1 MKKKGKKLRATK
13 ARRKSAAA
21 SGAEKRYRF
30 RLYVAGETPRSTAAV
45 TALDALCKEH
55 LQGRYDLQVI
65 DLYKHP
71 HLAREKQLVALP
83 MLVKTL
89 PAPLRLLIG
98 NLSEKEKVVL
108 GLDLQGKDT

>member
-1 MKKKGKKLRATK
+1 MKKSRKPRATAK
-13 ARRKSAAA
+13 TQKLITTPR
-21 SGAEKRYRF
+21 AEKRYMF

-45 TALDALCKEH
+45 TALDELCKEH

-71 HLAREKQLVALP
+71 HLAKEKQLVALP

-108 GLDLQGKDT
+108 GLDLEA